1 MDVITAAFTAL
12 VFLAIAGL
20 AASRGR
26 TEPLAARFAVL
37 CVVLFAYDAL
47 VLFATVSVRPEW
59 IRDWL
64 ALANGAASMVTP
76 VFYHYVVAF
85 LGQRKQRWPSV
96 VVCYLYFGANAVLCL
111 RPSLYPH
118 VGPFSDGAVWAA
130 LMLVG
135 IAQFAA
141 SSVVLLFRHARRS
154 AADERARAVLIIAA
168 VAVAACGNA
177 ADLITITNIAMKLP
191 PVGSWALVASALLIA
206 AATLRIPAFARM
218 SVLIALNVVAVAF
231 AVAFGEIMLFRSLGG
246 RTAALVIGSIVIAVA
261 ALAAGRYLLANFVEH
276 RERLLT
282 HATLGR
288 MSEQMAHDLR
298 NPLGIIKGHAQ
309 TLQIDLEQGKVLSPS
324 ALDPIIEH
332 VDRMARTID
341 DYKRIGRVEPQLR
354 ETDVNDVV
362 KDAINGG
369 AFARKDLA
377 SNLPPCMIDVDLLT
391 IAIENVLRNA
401 REAVNGKG
409 AIEVVTHRTDDAV
422 EITIADDGPGMDPRT
437 RERVFDDFFT
447 TKATG
452 SGLGLSFVRRVMEA
466 HNGQVSL
473 ESTIG
478 KGTRVTLQLPVTGRD
493 K

>member
-47 VLFATVSVRPEW
+47 VLFATISERPEW

-96 VVCYLYFGANAVLCL
+96 VVCYVYFGANAILCL

-118 VGPFSDGAVWAA
+118 IGPFSDGAMWAA
-130 LMLVG
+130 LMLIG

-154 AADERARAVLIIAA
+154 AADERARTALIIAA
-168 VAVAACGNA
+168 VAVAACGNT
-177 ADLITITNIAMKLP
+177 ADLITITNAMKLP
-191 PVGSWALVASALLIA
+191 AVGSWALVASALLIA
-206 AATLRIPAFARM
+206 AATLRIRLLARM

-231 AVAFGEIMLFRSLGG
+231 AVAFGEIVLFRSLGG

-309 TLQIDLEQGKVLSPS
+309 ALQIDLEQGKVVKPE
-324 ALDPIIEH
+324 ALAPIIEH

-354 ETDVNDVV
+354 ETNVNDVV
-362 KDAINGG
+362 KDAING
-369 AFARKDLA
+369 AVARKDLA
-377 SNLPPCMIDVDLLT
+377 PGLPPCMIDVDLLT

-401 REAVNGKG
+401 REAVSSTG
-409 AIEVVTHRTDDAV
+409 AIEVITHRTEGAV
-422 EITIADDGPGMDPRT
+422 AITIADDGPGMDPRT

-473 ESTIG
+473 ESTVG
-478 KGTRVTLQLPVTGRD
+478 KGTRVTLELPVTHRSES
-493 K
+493 

>member
-47 VLFATVSVRPEW
+47 VLFATLSERPEW

-96 VVCYLYFGANAVLCL
+96 AVCYAYFGANSILCL

-118 VGPFSDGAVWAA
+118 VGPFSDGAMWAA

-141 SSVVLLFRHARRS
+141 SSVVLLFRHARRT
-154 AADERARAVLIIAA
+154 AADERARAALIIAA
-168 VAVAACGNA
+168 VLVAACGNA
-177 ADLITITNIAMKLP
+177 ADLITLTNAVKLP

-206 AATLRIPAFARM
+206 AATLRIRILARM
-218 SVLIALNVVAVAF
+218 SVLVALNVVAVAF
-231 AVAFGEIMLFRSLGG
+231 AVAFGEIVLFRSLGG
-246 RTAALVIGSIVIAVA
+246 RTAALAIGSIAIAIA

-309 TLQIDLEQGKVLSPS
+309 ALQIDLEQGKTVKPE
-324 ALDPIIEH
+324 ALAPIIEH

-369 AFARKDLA
+369 ELARKDLA
-377 SNLPPCMIDVDLLT
+377 PNLPPCMIDVDLLT

-401 REAVNGKG
+401 REAVSGAG
-409 AIEVVTHRTDDAV
+409 AIEVFTHRIEGAV
-422 EITIADDGPGMDPRT
+422 AITIADDGPGMDPRT

-452 SGLGLSFVRRVMEA
+452 SGLGLAFVRRVMEA

-473 ESTIG
+473 ESTVG
-478 KGTRVTLQLPVTGRD
+478 KGTRVTLQLPVE